1 MISQSNNDDI
11 TGIVE
16 DIVDEKIAQIDILTP
31 DYVESRIDEIT
42 KASGTFDPKMLDD
55 YATINFVN
63 ENNAVITSL
72 FNNYPT
78 KSDVSS
84 EITRQMA
91 NYAPNNHRHNK
102 ITDGVSELSI
112 YDNQLTTT
120 ATFSAPNIYTK
131 DEVDAKIAEIPSG
144 GGGSEFDPS
153 ILNDY
158 ATISYVNDK
167 IANISG
173 ASINPSLLD
182 NYATISYVNDKIAN
196 ISNSLIDYATIS
208 YVNDNIANISN
219 SLIDYATI
227 SYVNETISSL

>member
-42 KASGTFDPKMLDD
+42 KASGVFDPKVLDD

-63 ENNAVITSL
+63 EN
-72 FNNYPT
+72 YPT
-78 KSDVSS
+78 KTDVSS
-84 EITRQMA
+84 EIMRKMSG
-91 NYAPNNHRHNK
+91 YAPNDHRHNK

-131 DEVDAKIAEIPSG
+131 DEVDVIVESLKAADSQMATKEELEAYAKKGEVNEISADMLNLGEAGVVSQQAG
-144 GGGSEFDPS
+144 GGLLMLQKNADGSSEW
-153 ILNDY
+153 
-158 ATISYVNDK
+158 
-167 IANISG
+167 
-173 ASINPSLLD
+173 INVLVD
-182 NYATISYVNDKIAN
+182 
-196 ISNSLIDYATIS
+196 
-208 YVNDNIANISN
+208 
-219 SLIDYATI
+219 
-227 SYVNETISSL
+227 